1 MSRLIATILLAI
13 LMFPLASVF
22 YVVVFVSHEQLWR
35 WSSLS
40 YGWSGRPFSSY
51 ELRMI
56 TGFGGAGLLTWAF
69 IAVYWWALWRKRVPW
84 TPRRRVGAVLAAGA
98 AAVLGALAGA
108 AAGTVINEQFGAFVG
123 SVTAPLLW
131 VFGTVLAWRES
142 PAEHAERIASLGGA
156 GALTC
161 PTCGYNLTGLRGT
174 RCPECGNEFT
184 LDQILASQPS
194 RATVELEA

>member
-13 LMFPLASVF
+13 LMFPLAAVF
-22 YVVVFVSHEQLWR
+22 YVVVYVTHEQFWR
-35 WSSLS
+35 WSSLP
-40 YGWSGRPFSSY
+40 YRWGGYSY
-51 ELRMI
+51 EIRAI
-56 TGFGGAGLLTWAF
+56 YGFASTGLLTWAF
-69 IAVYWWALWRKRVPW
+69 IAVYWWILWRKQVQW
-84 TPRRRVGAVLAAGA
+84 TPKRRLGTVGWVVGAVL
-98 AAVLGALAGA
+98 LGTFAGA
-108 AAGTVINEQFGAFVG
+108 AAGTVLNKQFGAFIG

-156 GALTC
+156 DALTC

-184 LDQILASQPS
+184 LDQLLASQPS
-194 RATVELEA
+194 HAQIELES